1 MNEKQKKVL
10 LDLQAQCIKRERC
23 KKDVWDKALAALE
36 GDADAAREVVDSLVE
51 DKFVDEGR
59 YCLAFARDKA
69 HLSGWGPHKIMASLR
84 AKRVDEDAIKAAILQ
99 TDDEESDNKLRGVL
113 LNRFK
118 IHKGEPYIKMRL
130 IKFALQRGY
139 DYDKVRVIL
148 EEILEDN
155 KD

>member
-23 KKDVWDKALAALE
+23 KKDVWDKALAALD
-36 GDADAAREVVDSLVE
+36 GDADAAGEVVDSLVV
-51 DKFVDEGR
+51 DKFVDEDR

-69 HLSGWGPHKIMASLR
+69 HLSGWGPHKIAAALR
-84 AKRVDEDAIKAAILQ
+84 VKKIDDGAIKAAIQ
-99 TDDEESDNKLRGVL
+99 QIDDEESDNKLRGVL
-113 LNRFK
+113 QHRLK
-118 IHKGEPYIKMRL
+118 IHQGEPYVKMRL
-130 IKFALQRGY
+130 LKFALQRGY
-139 DYDKVRVIL
+139 EYDKVRVIL